1 MEFHLLGPVELY
13 TGGNQVDLGPPRER
27 HVLAALAIDVGRPV
41 PVGTLVERVWGPD
54 APPGARATLRVY
66 LAHIRKV
73 LEKAST
79 DSDRPAA
86 MLRRPG
92 GYLLDVEADRVDLH
106 RFRLLINRAGDP
118 GSADDQRAALLR
130 EALNLR
136 RGEPL
141 ADLSGAWAERIRLAW
156 SREYLDAA
164 LAWAQATLN
173 TGDGGSAIGLLA
185 DLAEEHHLNESLT
198 AALMRALHATGRSAE
213 ALKRY
218 ADTQARLDNELGTHP
233 GSELQAVHQ
242 QILRGEPVTPGRPA
256 RPEIPHYWTA
266 ESRPRRCSRR
276 RP

>member
-1 MEFHLLGPVELY
+1 
-13 TGGNQVDLGPPRER
+13 
-27 HVLAALAIDVGRPV
+27 
-41 PVGTLVERVWGPD
+41 
-54 APPGARATLRVY
+54 
-66 LAHIRKV
+66 
-73 LEKAST
+73 
-79 DSDRPAA
+79 
-86 MLRRPG
+86 
-92 GYLLDVEADRVDLH
+92 
-106 RFRLLINRAGDP
+106 FRLLINRAGDP
-118 GSADDQRAALLR
+118 GCADDQRAALLR

-256 RPEIPHYWTA
+256 RRPAVDIVPAQLPTDLAGFAGRTRHLDQLDSLLPQA
-266 ESRPRRCSRR
+266 ETPQG
-276 RP
+276 